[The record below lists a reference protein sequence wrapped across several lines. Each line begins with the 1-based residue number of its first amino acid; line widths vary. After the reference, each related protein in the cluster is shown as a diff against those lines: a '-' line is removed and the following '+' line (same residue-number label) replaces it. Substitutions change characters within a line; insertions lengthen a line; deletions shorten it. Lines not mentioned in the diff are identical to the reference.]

1 MLDNLNKGIDSGKLA
16 GALLTYL
23 FKAFDCLNHELL
35 IAASEP
41 YGFDP
46 SSLSYIYNYLSDRKQ
61 RTKVNN
67 SCSSWSNIKSG
78 DVCMYVCTDVRM
90 YVCTHLRIYTCTH
103 VRFKQPVRTYVFE
116 CSRMFEKLTFRVNIH
131 EYYRIVFYNKNS
143 SS

>member
-16 GALLTYL
+16 GALLTDL
-23 FKAFDCLNHELL
+23 SKAFDCLNHELL

-78 DVCMYVCTDVRM
+78 DVCIYVRM
-90 YVCTHLRIYTCTH
+90 YVCTY
-103 VRFKQPVRTYVFE
+103 VRMYVCTYV
-116 CSRMFEKLTFRVNIH
+116 RMYASTNLHMYACTF
-131 EYYRIVFYNKNS
+131 
-143 SS
+143 

>member
-1 MLDNLNKGIDSGKLA
+1 MLDNLNKGILA
-16 GALLTYL
+16 GALLTDL
-23 FKAFDCLNHELL
+23 SKAFDCLNHELL

-78 DVCMYVCTDVRM
+78 DVCIYVRM
-90 YVCTHLRIYTCTH
+90 YVCTY
-103 VRFKQPVRTYVFE
+103 VRMYVCTYV
-116 CSRMFEKLTFRVNIH
+116 RMYASTNLHMYACTF
-131 EYYRIVFYNKNS
+131 
-143 SS
+143 